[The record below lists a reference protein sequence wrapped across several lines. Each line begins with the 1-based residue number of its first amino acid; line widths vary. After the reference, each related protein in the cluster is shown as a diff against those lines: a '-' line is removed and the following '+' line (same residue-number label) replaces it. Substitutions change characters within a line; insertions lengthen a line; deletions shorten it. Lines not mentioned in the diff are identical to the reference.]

1 MKLILALIALAA
13 PLHAASESRP
23 IEFTFYCLKYVPGLE
38 TIRIAKEGGF
48 EEVRLSTANIT
59 PPVKLKVA
67 DNVANFYG
75 VTPPPGTQE
84 KLPVAG
90 KAKIP
95 DNIDKALIVLV
106 PNAPGSAE
114 PYHSLV
120 LDRSDANFRPGTYR
134 IVNFSKKSI
143 RGAIGKS
150 YIEAASGGIKDL
162 ELKGEPGAVQGVRF
176 EFAHEGR
183 WNRLTETRC
192 AVRKDRRWLLCVYH
206 DPVTERINMRS
217 IPDRTQLLTT
227 LPVSDMTPSGIET
240 VNNQN

>member
-1 MKLILALIALAA
+1 MKLILALLALAA
-13 PLHAASESRP
+13 PLHAAAESRA
-23 IEFTFYCLKYVPGLE
+23 IEFSFYCLKYVPGLE
-38 TIRIAKEGGF
+38 TIRIAKDGGF
-48 EEVRLSTANIT
+48 EEVRLSTANMT
-59 PPVKLKVA
+59 QPVRL
-67 DNVANFYG
+67 NVVENTANFYG
-75 VTPPPGTQE
+75 TTPSTGTQD

-90 KAKIP
+90 KVRIP
-95 DNIDKALIVLV
+95 ASIDKALVVLV

-120 LDRSDANFRPGTYR
+120 IDRSDTNFRPGTYR

-192 AVRKDRRWLLCVYH
+192 AVRKDRRWLLCVYQE
-206 DPVTERINMRS
+206 PGTERINMRS
-217 IPDRTQLLTT
+217 IPDRSHLLTN
-227 LPVSDMTPSGIET
+227 LPVSDVASSSDT
-240 VNNQN
+240 VSNPN

>member
-1 MKLILALIALAA
+1 MKLILALIALAL

-38 TIRIAKEGGF
+38 TIRIAKDGGF

-59 PPVKLKVA
+59 TPVKLNVVE
-67 DNVANFYG
+67 NVANFYG
-75 VTPPPGTQE
+75 ATPSPGTQD

-90 KAKIP
+90 NARIP
-95 DNIDKALIVLV
+95 GNIDKALIVLV
-106 PNAPGSAE
+106 PNAPGSVE

-120 LDRSDANFRPGTYR
+120 IDRSDTNFRPGTYR
-134 IVNFSKKSI
+134 IINFSKKSI

-162 ELKGEPGAVQGVRF
+162 ELKGELGAVQGVRF

-192 AVRKDRRWLLCVYH
+192 AVRKDRRWLLCVYQE
-206 DPVTERINMRS
+206 PGTERINMRS
-217 IPDRTQLLTT
+217 IPDRTHLLTSIPT
-227 LPVSDMTPSGIET
+227 PDASSSADTVSNP
-240 VNNQN
+240 N